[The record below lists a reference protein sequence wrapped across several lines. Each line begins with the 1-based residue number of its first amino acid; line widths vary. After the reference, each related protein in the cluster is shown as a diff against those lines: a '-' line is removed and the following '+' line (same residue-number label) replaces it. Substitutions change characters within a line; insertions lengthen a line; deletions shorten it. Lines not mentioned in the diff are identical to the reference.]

1 VNIAYNHSRLQKLAA
16 SWGIRRLA
24 VFGSCSQERNGSDS
38 DIDLL
43 VEFHPNRKPSLIG
56 HMQLEDSLSELFER
70 DADLS
75 TLESIKNAGS
85 QRRKDSILG
94 QAVEIYC
101 DV

>member
-1 VNIAYNHSRLQKLAA
+1 MNLTYNHARLQKLAA
-16 SWGIRRLA
+16 SWGVRRLA
-24 VFGSCSQERNGSDS
+24 VFGSCSQGHDGSDS

-56 HMQLEDSLSELFER
+56 HIQLEYSLSELFER

-75 TLESIKNAGS
+75 TFESIKNATS
-85 QRRKDSILG
+85 QRRKDSILS

-101 DV
+101 DA